1 MYDALTILKL
11 VGREGG
17 GVGFLHYWS
26 TMVHITILIS
36 MLSLC
41 RTLDPVGVHPK

>member
-17 GVGFLHYWS
+17 WVFYIHYWS

-36 MLSLC
+36 MLSVC
-41 RTLDPVGVHPK
+41 RTLDPVGVHLK